1 MPQNEFSGHS
11 EVAVMQDAKALVQEL
26 LVLAQQLHSFSSVIK
41 ALILQA
47 KLAIVDNDLLTAVEF
62 LERARRTAKEK
73 HFRGMAKKISA
84 EKQHLEIQYEKWQIL
99 AKRNTTFHEWLKQT
113 WRDDYLKEALRLVRM
128 SYKRAVHL
136 Q

>member
-1 MPQNEFSGHS
+1 MSQNEFSGHG

-47 KLAIVDNDLLTAVEF
+47 RLAIVDNDLLTAVEF

-73 HFRGMAKKISA
+73 HLGALAKKISA
-84 EKQHLEIQYEKWQIL
+84 EKQHLEIQYEKWQII
-99 AKRNTTFHEWLKQT
+99 ANRNISFHEWLKQT
-113 WRDDYLKEALRLVRM
+113 GLDDYLKEALKLVRM
-128 SYKRAVHL
+128 SYKCPL
-136 Q
+136 QLQ